1 MIQISINNV
10 IKGAMRSVARLFL
23 RATEDGDHRVTENG
37 IHRIK
42 E

>member
-1 MIQISINNV
+1 MIQISITNV

>member
-1 MIQISINNV
+1 MIQISISNV
-10 IKGAMRSVARLFL
+10 IKGAMRSVVRLFL
-23 RATEDGDHRVTENG
+23 RATEDGNHRVTESG